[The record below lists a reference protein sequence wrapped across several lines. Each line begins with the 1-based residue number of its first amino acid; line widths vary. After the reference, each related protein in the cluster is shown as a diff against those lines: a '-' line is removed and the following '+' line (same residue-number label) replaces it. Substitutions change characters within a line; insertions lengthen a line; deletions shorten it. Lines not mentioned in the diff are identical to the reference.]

1 MPISPNMNEF
11 ESRGGRRE
19 LARLIRRI
27 QTLTLKLAELRQRG
41 GANLELQAKERTRE
55 QLHWRLAAVARRTAA
70 DDLGAAA

>member
-27 QTLTLKLAELRQRG
+27 QTLTLELAELRQRG
-41 GANLELQAKERTRE
+41 GANLELQAKERTLE

-70 DDLGAAA
+70 DDVGAAA